1 MNTRQVLTRIKQ
13 AFIMTNRAKHYIV
26 KAENRTSMPQS
37 EVQRVGGRW
46 KPDTGAVAEWAWEP
60 QPEIVI

>member
-1 MNTRQVLTRIKQ
+1 MITRQVLTRIKQ
-13 AFIMTNRAKHYIV
+13 AFIISNIV
-26 KAENRTSMPQS
+26 KLYTLKAANRISMPQS

>member
-1 MNTRQVLTRIKQ
+1 MNARQVLTRIKL
-13 AFIMTNRAKHYIV
+13 AFIISNRGKRYIA
-26 KAENRTSMPQS
+26 KAENRTSMPRS

-60 QPEIVI
+60 QPEIAI

>member
-1 MNTRQVLTRIKQ
+1 MTTWQVLTRLKQ
-13 AFIMTNRAKHYIV
+13 AFIIANRGKYYIV

-37 EVQRVGGRW
+37 EVQRVGGWW

-60 QPEIVI
+60 QPEIAL